1 MKQYCAEGNARVTV
15 FASSANARTFDY
27 QAGDIGYV
35 PPTFGHYV
43 ENTGNTTMKYLEI
56 FKTDI
61 YEDISLNQWLALTPP
76 EMVKAHLQLDDETI
90 SQLQKV
96 KPVVVGPGEW

>member
-1 MKQYCAEGNARVTV
+1 
-15 FASSANARTFDY
+15 
-27 QAGDIGYV
+27 V

-56 FKTDI
+56 FKTDK

-76 EMVKAHLQLDDETI
+76 EMVKVNFRLIHLLAIRHLKIYTRLTFNLMTRQ
-90 SQLQKV
+90 SRNYKRSSRS
-96 KPVVVGPGEW
+96 

>member
-1 MKQYCAEGNARVTV
+1 
-15 FASSANARTFDY
+15 
-27 QAGDIGYV
+27 
-35 PPTFGHYV
+35 
-43 ENTGNTTMKYLEI
+43 MKYLEI

-76 EMVKAHLQLDDETI
+76 EMVKVSTELDKYGEGTEETI

-96 KPVVVGPGEW
+96 KPIVVGPGEW